1 MIATVSDRV
10 VWDSHLRMTREQ
22 PDEGSA
28 RARKRLKG
36 FALHLMAYFAA
47 MVVLVPYNLVTSPDD
62 PWFVLPMVGL
72 GQVCWRCMVAWVMG
86 LLDGLL
92 ESLFGK

>member
-1 MIATVSDRV
+1 
-10 VWDSHLRMTREQ
+10 
-22 PDEGSA
+22 
-28 RARKRLKG
+28 
-36 FALHLMAYFAA
+36 MAYFAA

-62 PWFVLPMVGL
+62 PWFVLPMVGWGSVL
-72 GQVCWRCMVAWVMG
+72 ALHVAWVMG